1 MEKYDYEFEVCE
13 CVVTICFTIEYL
25 SKLAVV
31 RKRAKYIVRP
41 MNILDFLAILPFYM
55 TISLGDLGV
64 FAPIGGVLRA
74 LRLTRIAKIKQLSS
88 PYTNI
93 ILQAMMDSMKGTG
106 SAVGIFLF
114 IGTVMMGTLIF
125 AAEKNA
131 DSGFHNI
138 PIGMWF
144 AIVTITTVGYG
155 DISPETTM
163 GYLLGTV
170 CIMFGM
176 VLTSLIIMVIG
187 QYYMNHLGEYE
198 EKKEKIKFLLYQ
210 SSEKYDDYNDEKRM
224 DAFRYLMTEHTSGY
238 MYALIRKR
246 LRRWEE
252 AKNESLTGLPTRSTI

>member
-1 MEKYDYEFEVCE
+1 
-13 CVVTICFTIEYL
+13 
-25 SKLAVV
+25 
-31 RKRAKYIVRP
+31 
-41 MNILDFLAILPFYM
+41 
-55 TISLGDLGV
+55 
-64 FAPIGGVLRA
+64 
-74 LRLTRIAKIKQLSS
+74 
-88 PYTNI
+88 
-93 ILQAMMDSMKGTG
+93 MMDSMKGTG

-155 DISPETTM
+155 DISPKTTM
-163 GYLLGTV
+163 GYLLGTI

-187 QYYMNHLGEYE
+187 QYYMNHLQEYE

-210 SSEKYDDYNDEKRM
+210 SSEKYEEYNDERRM

-252 AKNESLTGLPTRSTI
+252 AKNESKELYKRENLLFGPNLIKKVRVQRSDHYIQETEHKHDPIPLN